1 MASADFLLSVVTREP
16 ASTDDLYTRVGYTR
30 LAQHGLIPYP
40 AFRDALS
47 ELRAAGL
54 LECQTAEDGATMW
67 RLASSAD
74 RAPDA

>member
-1 MASADFLLSVVTREP
+1 MASADFLLGVVTREP
-16 ASTDDLYTRVGYTR
+16 ASTDDLYTRVGYMR

-47 ELRAAGL
+47 KLRAAGL
-54 LECQTAEDGATMW
+54 LECQTGEDGATMW
-67 RLASSAD
+67 RLASSAH